1 METPSS
7 TSNSLYINDI
17 LYSEEDRKVILYFNC
32 IDNKEI
38 FSAEVKKI
46 GEIKVVSSD
55 ELHSFLMKFMPYESS
70 IFNKLHKIIW
80 DYIEGRK
87 VTFPI
92 QLVP

>member
-1 METPSS
+1 MEMPSS

-17 LYSEEDRKVILYFNC
+17 LYSEEDRKVILYFSC

-38 FSAEVKKI
+38 FSAEVKKV
-46 GEIKVVSSD
+46 GEIKLVSSD
-55 ELHSFLMKFMPYESS
+55 ELYSFLMKFMPYEPS

-80 DYIEGRK
+80 DYIEGRE
-87 VTFPI
+87 VIFPI

>member
-17 LYSEEDRKVILYFNC
+17 LYSEEDRKIILYFNC

-38 FSAEVKKI
+38 FSAEVKKV

-55 ELHSFLMKFMPYESS
+55 
-70 IFNKLHKIIW
+70 
-80 DYIEGRK
+80 
-87 VTFPI
+87 
-92 QLVP
+92 